1 MQKKRKIAFNTNQI
15 FFFVLLFIFIC
26 LAIFFLTDSEDGDIA
41 LSVAGV
47 ALSAAPI
54 FAIVISP
61 VIYIFEDDKLTI
73 VYCLGIKEVIAWK
86 EIRSVTKRGGWF
98 KGTGRGMPVY
108 EIAYS
113 NKKKIPFFVEASVA
127 HNKKTK
133 KLMKEYY
140 KNNIEEY

>member
-41 LSVAGV
+41 LSVAGF

-113 NKKKIPFFVEASVA
+113 NKKKIPFFVEACVA